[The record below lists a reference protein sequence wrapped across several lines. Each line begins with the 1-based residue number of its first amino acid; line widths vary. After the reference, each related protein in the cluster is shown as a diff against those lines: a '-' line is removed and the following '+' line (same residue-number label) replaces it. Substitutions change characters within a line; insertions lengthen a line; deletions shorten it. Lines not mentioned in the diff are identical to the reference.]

1 MQIKSRASPEKCREK
16 LVTDSRG
23 ESIQSVPKRTMNVA
37 LNRLWISNLNLRP
50 YTLSILMWSP
60 TKFKSNLQAQPS
72 WPPRRPLL
80 CGIADRKRQQKRG
93 RERETE
99 IRIWIVYK
107 TINEHIYFMFM
118 LIFFFEFDKTQHK
131 NFSFRFVF
139 MLMSVWGGGGSQGC
153 SVAGSGW
160 LDRQLITII
169 DGGNYHHRS
178 S

>member
-1 MQIKSRASPEKCREK
+1 MDFKFKFKTLHIEYFNVITNEIQIQLA
-16 LVTDSRG
+16 G
-23 ESIQSVPKRTMNVA
+23 
-37 LNRLWISNLNLRP
+37 
-50 YTLSILMWSP
+50 P
-60 TKFKSNLQAQPS
+60 TKLTPETTPFV
-72 WPPRRPLL
+72 WH
-80 CGIADRKRQQKRG
+80 CRQKETE

-139 MLMSVWGGGGSQGC
+139 MLMSGWGGGGSQGC